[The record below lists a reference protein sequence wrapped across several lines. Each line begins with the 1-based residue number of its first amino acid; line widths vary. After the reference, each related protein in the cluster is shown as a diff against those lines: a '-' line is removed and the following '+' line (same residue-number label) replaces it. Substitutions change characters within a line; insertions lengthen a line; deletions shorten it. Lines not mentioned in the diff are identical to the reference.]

1 MGKREKWLKNLT
13 AGLLRSIFLSRAVRR
28 MPTETVERDSLLVG
42 ILNNR
47 LFILDKSKP
56 VARRGR
62 KAMGPRGKD
71 EG

>member
-1 MGKREKWLKNLT
+1 
-13 AGLLRSIFLSRAVRR
+13 